1 MRAVKVC
8 LPREAGCDT
17 YLHSP
22 MQSLFSGRRF
32 VLIAILT
39 LAAAPY
45 FMRLGASSL
54 WDSNEAFYAET
65 PREMIESQDYI
76 NPTFNYQP
84 RFNKPPLSYW
94 VVAAFYKIWGA
105 SEAVERLAIALAA
118 VVLIATSYGLGRLA
132 FSQEAG
138 LMAAIGLA
146 ASPRFLMFS
155 RRIIIDVYLAMFM
168 ALALLLF
175 MLAERQPKRRRT
187 YLAAMYASIG
197 LGILTKGPIALL
209 LPALAF
215 FIYLAVYRRLTKI
228 RELMLPSGAA
238 IIALIVLPWYV
249 AVHAQHGWGY
259 IRAFILNDNL
269 SRFAQQAWGPSRGP
283 LFYVGVIAGDFFPWS
298 LFFAAGL
305 WCETRQWFGWRR
317 AFSRSTPSDPTDPAT
332 TEAAQ
337 SRHSVLL
344 IIWIIVIVSFF
355 SLSKSKE
362 DLYILPIYPAT
373 AAIAGKLLARWLS
386 GSQSAEIPAR
396 VTSAIMGVV
405 LLIGGAGVL
414 YLFGSGPEGYE
425 LAGATAIGSAAI
437 IGGLIAILAVAVSKK
452 FFTVLGPVSAVVVF
466 NWIFVLWTLPD
477 FERYK
482 PVRPFCEVANSK
494 PRDSLV
500 GYYRLASPSMT
511 FYLRRPIFE
520 YFSPEE
526 IKSAFSSGKDVYCVI
541 TAAEYESLKHE
552 LPAPTHV
559 LARRPTFQ
567 VKLKGILDKVAP
579 PQVLLISNK
588 AE

>member
-1 MRAVKVC
+1 
-8 LPREAGCDT
+8 
-17 YLHSP
+17 
-22 MQSLFSGRRF
+22 MQSLFSGRRL

-39 LAAAPY
+39 VAAAPY

-76 NPTFNYQP
+76 NPSFNYQP

-94 VVAAFYKIWGA
+94 VVAAFYKIWGV

-118 VVLIATSYGLGRLA
+118 LVLIATAYGLGRLA

-155 RRIIIDVYLAMFM
+155 RRVMIDVYLAMFM

-175 MLAERQPKRRRT
+175 MLAERQPKRRRM

-197 LGILTKGPIALL
+197 LGVLTKGPIALL

-215 FIYLAVYRRLTKI
+215 FIYLAVGRRLTKI
-228 RELMLPSGAA
+228 RELILPAGVA

-249 AVHAQHGWGY
+249 AVYAQHGWGY
-259 IRAFILNDNL
+259 IEAFILKDNFA
-269 SRFAQQAWGPSRGP
+269 RFAQQAWGPSRGP

-298 LFFAAGL
+298 LFFAAAL
-305 WCETRQWFGWRR
+305 WCEARGGQAWRR
-317 AFSRSTPSDPTDPAT
+317 AFSRSTPSNSADPAT
-332 TEAAQ
+332 TETEQ
-337 SRHSVLL
+337 SRCSALL
-344 IIWIIVIVSFF
+344 VIWIIVIVCFF
-355 SLSKSKE
+355 SLSRSKE
-362 DLYILPIYPAT
+362 DLYILPVYPAA
-373 AAIAGKLLARWLS
+373 AAITGKLLARWLS
-386 GSQSAEIPAR
+386 GCQSAESPAR
-396 VTSAIMGVV
+396 GAAVIMGVA

-414 YLFGSGPEGYE
+414 YLFGSGAQGYE
-425 LAGATAIGSAAI
+425 LGGATAIGSTAI
-437 IGGLIAILAVAVSKK
+437 IGGLVGISAVARKK
-452 FFTVLGPVSAVVVF
+452 RLVTVLAPVSAVVVF

-482 PVRPFCEVANSK
+482 PVRPLCEVASSK
-494 PRDSLV
+494 PRDALV

-520 YFSPEE
+520 YFAPED
-526 IKSAFSSGKDVYCVI
+526 IRKAFSSGKDVYCVL
-541 TAAEYESLKHE
+541 TAAEYDAIKQE
-552 LPAPTHV
+552 LPTPTHV
-559 LARRPTFQ
+559 LARRPAFQ
-567 VKLKGILDKVAP
+567 VKLKSILDRAEP
-579 PQVLLISNK
+579 PQVLLVSNK

>member
-1 MRAVKVC
+1 
-8 LPREAGCDT
+8 
-17 YLHSP
+17 
-22 MQSLFSGRRF
+22 MQTPFSDRRF
-32 VLIAILT
+32 VLIVILT

-45 FMRLGASSL
+45 LTRLGASSL

-65 PREMIESQDYI
+65 PREMIESQDYV
-76 NPTFNYQP
+76 NPSFNYQP

-94 VVAAFYKIWGA
+94 VVAAFYKIFGV

-118 VVLIATSYGLGRLA
+118 FVLIATAYGLGHVA
-132 FSQEAG
+132 FSREAG

-175 MLAERQPKRRRT
+175 MLAERQPKRRRI

-197 LGILTKGPIALL
+197 FGVLTKGPIAVL

-215 FIYLAVYRRLTKI
+215 FIYLAAYRRLTTI
-228 RELMLPSGAA
+228 RELMLPAGIA
-238 IIALIVLPWYV
+238 IIALIVLPWYA
-249 AVHAQHGWGY
+249 AVYAQHGWGY
-259 IRAFILNDNL
+259 IQAFVLKDNL

-298 LFFAAGL
+298 LFFAAALWVAAREGL
-305 WCETRQWFGWRR
+305 GWRR
-317 AFSRSTPSDPTDPAT
+317 ALSRSTPSDPTYRAA
-332 TEAAQ
+332 TEAEQ
-337 SRHSVLL
+337 SGHIVLL
-344 IIWIIVIVSFF
+344 VIWIIVIVSFF
-355 SLSKSKE
+355 SLSRSKE
-362 DLYILPIYPAT
+362 DLYILPVYPAT

-386 GSQSAEIPAR
+386 GSRSAEVPVR
-396 VTSAIMGVV
+396 VTSAIIGVV

-414 YLFGSGPEGYE
+414 YLFGSGGQGYQ
-425 LAGATAIGSAAI
+425 LRGAMAIGWTAI
-437 IGGLIAILAVAVSKK
+437 IGGLIAILAVAVRKRLL
-452 FFTVLGPVSAVVVF
+452 TVLAPVSAVVVF
-466 NWIFVLWTLPD
+466 NWIFVLCTLPD

-482 PVRPFCEVANSK
+482 PVRSLCEVAGST
-494 PRDSLV
+494 PRDALV

-520 YFSPEE
+520 YFAPEE
-526 IKSAFSSGKDVYCVI
+526 IRTAFSSGKDVYCVM
-541 TAAEYESLKHE
+541 TAAEYDAIKHE

-559 LARRPTFQ
+559 LARRPVFQ
-567 VKLKGILDKVAP
+567 VKLKSILDRIEP
-579 PQVLLISNK
+579 PQVLLVSNK